1 MSTADADG
9 YGTASALLAAER
21 GLDLSL
27 HCWHRPDTPGRAPDR
42 FAVRSSVNTASVEL
56 GQERQGPNWCAP
68 VVSYWYAPVV
78 KGWCAPVERG
88 SVAVLL

>member
-27 HCWHRPDTPGRAPDR
+27 HCWHRPDSPGRAPDR
-42 FAVRSSVNTASVEL
+42 FAVRGSVNTASVEL
-56 GQERQGPNWCAP
+56 DPARECLNWCAP
-68 VVSYWYAPVV
+68 VAAHWGAPVV
-78 KGWCAPVERG
+78 KHGCAPVGWG
-88 SVAVLL
+88 SVAVLI